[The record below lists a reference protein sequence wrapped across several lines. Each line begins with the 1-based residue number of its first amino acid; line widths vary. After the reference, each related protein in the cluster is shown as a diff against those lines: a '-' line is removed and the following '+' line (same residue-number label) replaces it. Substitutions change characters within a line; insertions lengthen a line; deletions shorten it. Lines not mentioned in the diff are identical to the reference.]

1 MSKMDL
7 RQIEYFVALYNE
19 RSITK
24 AARRLNVVQPALS
37 MQIIRLE
44 KEFKAKLFERT
55 SRGVIPTDIGRTFY
69 GLCTKIMGDV
79 YEARRY
85 LREANG
91 IITGDL
97 TVGLMPSVANSVLA
111 KVLAEYSANYPDV
124 TVRVVEAYS
133 DGLFD
138 QLNSGKLDFAIVNST
153 SDLRHI
159 AISPIFSDHL
169 VLVTRYERTKR
180 VPSAIQ
186 AYRLLDYKLVLPSQR
201 QGMRLLLDS
210 TLASKQIV
218 LNPAIELDSLGPA
231 LELVRQSD
239 WATILPIV
247 AVKRAANERLI
258 RSQRIVEPDVP
269 REVFVATPATRALSL
284 VAELFVKM
292 IKTSINELLES
303 KV

>member
-1 MSKMDL
+1 M
-7 RQIEYFVALYNE
+7 
-19 RSITK
+19 
-24 AARRLNVVQPALS
+24 
-37 MQIIRLE
+37 
-44 KEFKAKLFERT
+44 
-55 SRGVIPTDIGRTFY
+55 
-69 GLCTKIMGDV
+69 
-79 YEARRY
+79 
-85 LREANG
+85 
-91 IITGDL
+91 
-97 TVGLMPSVANSVLA
+97 
-111 KVLAEYSANYPDV
+111 

-218 LNPAIELDSLGPA
+218 LKPAIELDSLGPA

-269 REVFVATPATRALSL
+269 REVFVATPATRPLSL

-303 KV
+303 KA